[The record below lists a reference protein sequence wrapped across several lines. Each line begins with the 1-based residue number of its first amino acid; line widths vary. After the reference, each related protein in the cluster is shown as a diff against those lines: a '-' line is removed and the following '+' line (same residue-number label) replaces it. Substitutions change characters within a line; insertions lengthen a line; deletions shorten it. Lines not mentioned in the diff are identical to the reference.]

1 MMKPYFIENYQEN
14 GQIVKNFGPQEMS
27 GSICSKETAREARKA
42 LIHVVEVGTGKF
54 MKNDK
59 YKIGGK
65 TGTSRIAFG
74 GKIGYERN
82 GFRRYQAS
90 FAGFFPAD
98 NPKYSAIVV
107 LYSGETKGNFYGG
120 SWAGPVFKQI
130 ADHIYST
137 SNDWEPALD
146 GKKKCQGNPKIAT
159 GRLDAQN
166 QVMEEL
172 GIQYEKTDIREN
184 NITGW
189 AEFSQDT
196 TGRLLA
202 SNFSTDDDSL
212 ANVVNMGLKDAIYLL
227 ENCGYKVAFQGYGKV
242 VGQEPQAG
250 SRPEKGST
258 ITLTLKENGNQ

>member
-1 MMKPYFIENYQEN
+1 MKSQC
-14 GQIVKNFGPQEMS
+14 K
-27 GSICSKETAREARKA
+27 
-42 LIHVVEVGTGKF
+42 
-54 MKNDK
+54 
-59 YKIGGK
+59 
-65 TGTSRIAFG
+65 
-74 GKIGYERN
+74 
-82 GFRRYQAS
+82 
-90 FAGFFPAD
+90 
-98 NPKYSAIVV
+98 
-107 LYSGETKGNFYGG
+107 
-120 SWAGPVFKQI
+120 
-130 ADHIYST
+130 
-137 SNDWEPALD
+137 
-146 GKKKCQGNPKIAT
+146 
-159 GRLDAQN
+159 
-166 QVMEEL
+166 
-172 GIQYEKTDIREN
+172 QYEKTDIREN